1 MKVTKS
7 NLHYVARLLR
17 KYLMNGFN
25 TQTFYPEAKKFN
37 SVLRHFNIENNRIE
51 FLYKIERSNV
61 CNFQQ
66 GIVEIEDYYI
76 RIHNNNFST
85 DYWDEDL
92 DNYRAMLVYVGD
104 EIKFNKGLI
113 TIRQEFVTHDAKC
126 IEKIT
131 FNN

>member
-7 NLHYVARLLR
+7 NLHYVAKLLR
-17 KYLMNGFN
+17 KCLTNGFN
-25 TQTFYPEAKKFN
+25 VQTFYPEAKKFN
-37 SVLRHFNIENNRIE
+37 SILKHFNIENDWKN
-51 FLYKIERSNV
+51 FLYKIEQSNI
-61 CNFQQ
+61 CNFEQ
-66 GIVEIEDYYI
+66 GVIEIEDTYI
-76 RIHNNNFST
+76 RIHNNLKSNAYF
-85 DYWDEDL
+85 E

-113 TIRQEFVTHDAKC
+113 TIRQKFVTHDAKC

>member
-7 NLHYVARLLR
+7 NLHYVAKLLR
-17 KYLMNGFN
+17 KCLTNGFN
-25 TQTFYPEAKKFN
+25 VQTFYPEGKKFN
-37 SVLRHFNIENNRIE
+37 SVLRHFNIENNWVE
-51 FLYKIERSNV
+51 FLYKIERSYV

-66 GIVEIEDYYI
+66 GIVEVEDHYI
-76 RIHNNNFST
+76 RIHNNDFST
-85 DYWDEDL
+85 NYWDEDL
-92 DNYRAMLVYVGD
+92 DNYRVMIVYVGD

-113 TIRQEFVTHDAKC
+113 TVRQKFITHDAKC